1 MPDFLPVCR
10 NRDERGMGLVE
21 VLVAMSIILI
31 ASMAIFGGVLYFS
44 QTNTV
49 SAINLNSVQAA
60 MNAWT
65 STSVAAASPT
75 ANTISYDIPIQVH
88 YAAAT
93 SGTQSESIPAA
104 LAESGNNY
112 GWTKVATQ

>member
-1 MPDFLPVCR
+1 MPDLLPVCR
-10 NRDERGMGLVE
+10 NQEERGMGLVE
-21 VLVAMSIILI
+21 VLVAMVIILI
-31 ASMAIFGGVLYFS
+31 ASMAIFGGILYFA
-44 QTNTV
+44 QTNAA
-49 SAINLNSVQAA
+49 SATSLNSVQAA
-60 MNAWT
+60 MSAWT

-75 ANTISYDIPIQVH
+75 TKTISYDIPIQVH

-104 LAESGNNY
+104 LAESGNSY